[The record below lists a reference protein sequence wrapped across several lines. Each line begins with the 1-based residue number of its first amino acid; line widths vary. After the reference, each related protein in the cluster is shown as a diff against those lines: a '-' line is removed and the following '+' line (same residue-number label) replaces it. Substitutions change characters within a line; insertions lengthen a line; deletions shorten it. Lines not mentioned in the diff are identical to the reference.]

1 MLPCLM
7 PINVPGTNYSKGL
20 QVLFF
25 FFLVTLQY
33 LKTSEGKEKKKKK
46 SSWTTEPHLTA
57 AVLVFQ
63 ARKKLVA
70 MLRQM
75 IADRRS
81 SGCTRDDMLDAL
93 LSGNEGTRAKLS
105 DDQIIDLLITL
116 IYSGYETVSTTS
128 MMAVKYLSGN
138 SLIALPLPMLCWP
151 SRVTVH
157 SSSCKCLGFA
167 LLAAERAIPIT
178 RSQILLI
185 NRLIAVEIRTYPC
198 HLLLPHSAE
207 YVSFSQRIKISLFS
221 VKI

>member
-20 QVLFF
+20 
-25 FFLVTLQY
+25 
-33 LKTSEGKEKKKKK
+33 
-46 SSWTTEPHLTA
+46 
-57 AVLVFQ
+57 Q

-128 MMAVKYLSGN
+128 MMAVKYLSDNPKALGQIRKEHLDIRKAKSPEDPLDWN
-138 SLIALPLPMLCWP
+138 DYKSMTFTKAIELPL
-151 SRVTVH
+151 H
-157 SSSCKCLGFA
+157 STDASGSS
-167 LLAAERAIPIT
+167 T
-178 RSQILLI
+178 MYM
-185 NRLIAVEIRTYPC
+185 V
-198 HLLLPHSAE
+198 
-207 YVSFSQRIKISLFS
+207 
-221 VKI
+221 